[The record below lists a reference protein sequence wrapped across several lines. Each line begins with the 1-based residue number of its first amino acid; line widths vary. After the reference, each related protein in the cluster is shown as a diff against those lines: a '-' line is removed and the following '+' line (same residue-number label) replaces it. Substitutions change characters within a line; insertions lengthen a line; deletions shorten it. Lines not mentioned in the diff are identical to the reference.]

1 MKQSARSEAR
11 MKNKIVLLMPM
22 LMLDNNRK
30 ANNAAV
36 DFALEHYT
44 VDMIAINDQE
54 FEDYDYGE
62 DSRIQY
68 IGRHRERRGFVNGR
82 NDLLRWFYDSDYDW
96 AVWLD
101 GNAKITKPSIND
113 FVTVTEAIKAGE
125 VEVDVILS
133 TLGIYI
139 SNTRID
145 ARRAEDHLENVKL
158 IKVEGTENAWM
169 HAMFMK
175 NFKKEYGMEVYIH
188 EACDPRIGL
197 SEAVYFVQLVKRLF
211 EVRLCP
217 TITVTKPSNKTST
230 WVANEANYSY
240 PPVDWRMISRMVKSS
255 KYEPRPRRNL
265 KDTYILP
272 RVEYMKDKV
281 TVYKERKKKMRGG
294 LF

>member
-1 MKQSARSEAR
+1 

-22 LMLDNNRK
+22 LMLENNRK
-30 ANNAAV
+30 VNNIAV

-54 FEDYDYGE
+54 FKDYDYRE
-62 DSRIQY
+62 DDRIQY
-68 IGRHRERRGFVNGR
+68 IGRHPERRGFVNGR
-82 NDLLRWFYDSDYDW
+82 NDLLRWFYNSDYDW

-101 GNAKITKPSIND
+101 GNAKITKTSLND

-139 SNTRID
+139 SSARID
-145 ARRAEDHLENVKL
+145 ARRAKDHLENVKL
-158 IKVEGTENAWM
+158 TKVEGTENAWM

-188 EACDPRIGL
+188 ETCDPRKGL
-197 SEAVYFVQLVKRLF
+197 SEDVYFVQLVKRLF

-217 TITVTKPSNKTST
+217 TITVSKPSNKTST
-230 WVANEANYSY
+230 WVADKANYSY
-240 PPVDWRMISRMVKSS
+240 PPVDWKMISRMVKSS
-255 KYEPRPRRNL
+255 EYEPRPRRNL

-272 RVEYMKDKV
+272 RVGYMKDKV
-281 TVYKERKKKMRGG
+281 TVYKERNKKKRGG